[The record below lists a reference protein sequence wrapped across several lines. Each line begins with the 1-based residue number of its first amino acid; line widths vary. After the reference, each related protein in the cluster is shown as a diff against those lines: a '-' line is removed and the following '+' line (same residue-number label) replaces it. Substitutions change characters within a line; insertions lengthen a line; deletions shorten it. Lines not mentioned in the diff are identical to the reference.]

1 MDEKKKKT
9 PTCGVKYK
17 VINFWVDKF
26 GLILILPLNS
36 GHVAV
41 MCDRKSFYSQFFFLF
56 CKTSSFLCYGATNFR
71 KFWDET
77 AFIILVNDVENC
89 LDYVPADIHDNL
101 LLFSLDCEASLNRFF
116 ILSYIGTLEMLIF

>member
-1 MDEKKKKT
+1 M
-9 PTCGVKYK
+9 
-17 VINFWVDKF
+17 
-26 GLILILPLNS
+26 
-36 GHVAV
+36 
-41 MCDRKSFYSQFFFLF
+41 
-56 CKTSSFLCYGATNFR
+56 TSSFLCYGATNFR

-116 ILSYIGTLEMLIF
+116 ILCYIGTLEMLIF